1 MRTDGRFYFLKSKF
15 LLKMADVEELINL
28 VIKGTGKSEEEIRDM
43 MEKRK
48 EATHGL
54 LSDYGA
60 IYAVAKEFGI
70 GLDSEKTVITK
81 LSDVRAQKA
90 FNVVGRVRAV
100 YPRRTFDRK
109 DGSKGKFASIILV
122 DDSGERRL
130 ILWDNNAEIERNIS
144 KGDIIIARNVYGKEG
159 IDNEIELHATALTN
173 IGINPELDIKLPE
186 VEENLVKINDL
197 KRDMNSVDLI
207 CRVSSYYPATE
218 FNRPDGSVGLRASF
232 IAEDESGSIRVVLW
246 DEAARSKLNNGDFVR
261 IENAYTREGLNQEL
275 ELQAGNRS
283 RIVHTDKILKLPP
296 LESEKDLRISEIT
309 PNISNLSTIGRVLQ
323 VYTPRP
329 YSGGMMSSL
338 IIGDKSGMIR
348 VVLWDE
354 KSGMANELKK
364 GDAIKIRNAYS
375 RPNLDNEPEI
385 HIGKYGEVS
394 INQGLKVPPLKEIE
408 NSLVKKKNI
417 IDLENRD
424 RYIKIKGAIV
434 DIDEN
439 KRLIY
444 MTCPTCGKRVQNLG
458 MGWFCE
464 FCNEDVDPV
473 PNLVLSFTVEDGTG
487 SIRVVSFKENAEKI
501 LDMDV
506 EEVMNLIGE
515 TQDESMPVTK
525 AKERLINQEISLI
538 GRVRYSDF
546 SDQLEFIVDDVV

>member
-1 MRTDGRFYFLKSKF
+1 
-15 LLKMADVEELINL
+15 MAEVEELIDL
-28 VIKGTGKSEEEIRDM
+28 VVKETGKSEREIREM

-70 GLDSEKTVITK
+70 GLDNEKTVITK
-81 LSDVRAQKA
+81 LSDIEAQKA
-90 FNVVGRVRAV
+90 FNVVGRVRAI
-100 YPRRTFDRK
+100 YPQRTFDRK

-122 DDSGERRL
+122 DNSGERRL
-130 ILWDNNAEIERNIS
+130 ILWDNNAEMERNIG
-144 KGDIIIARNVYGKEG
+144 KGDTLIVRNVYGKEG
-159 IDNEIELHATALTN
+159 LDNEIELHATALTN
-173 IGINPELDIKLPE
+173 IGINPELDLKLPKI
-186 VEENLVKINDL
+186 EENLVKINDL
-197 KRDMNSVDLI
+197 KKDMNFIDLI

-218 FNRPDGSVGLRASF
+218 FNRSDGSVGLRASF

-246 DEAARSKLNNGDFVR
+246 DEAARSKLSNGDFIR
-261 IENAYTREGLNQEL
+261 IENAYTKEGINQEL
-275 ELQAGNRS
+275 ELQTGNRG
-283 RIVHTDKILKLPP
+283 RLLHTDEKIKLPP
-296 LESEKDLRISEIT
+296 LESEKHLRISDIAS
-309 PNISNLSTIGRVLQ
+309 NVSNLSTIGRVLQ
-323 VYTPRP
+323 AYTPRA
-329 YSGGMMSSL
+329 YSKGMMSSL
-338 IIGDKSGMIR
+338 IIGDKSGTIR

-354 KSGMANELKK
+354 KSEMANELKK

-375 RPNLDNEPEI
+375 RPNLDNEPEV

-394 INQGLKVPPLKEIE
+394 INQELKVPPLKEIE
-408 NSLVKKKNI
+408 NSLVNKKDI
-417 IDLENRD
+417 IDLENKD
-424 RYIKIKGAIV
+424 RYVRIKGAIV

-439 KRLIY
+439 KRLTY
-444 MTCPTCGKRVQNLG
+444 MTCPNCGKRVQNPG

-473 PNLVLSFTVEDGTG
+473 SNLVLSFTVEDETG
-487 SIRVVSFKENAEKI
+487 SIRAVSFKESAEKI

-515 TQDESMPVTK
+515 TQDESMPVTE
-525 AKERLINQEISLI
+525 AKERLINQKISLV